1 MNIKISTHLIAG
13 VGLGLG
19 LGWLLTRSRRGRG
32 AAPGR
37 PSASSTTTTTTSSS
51 PNPLSSSWAGKVVI
65 VTGGASGIGA
75 GVARAFHARGAQ
87 VWVADVD
94 AASGRRL
101 AGALGPRLRFLA
113 CNASDEASIAAFC
126 ARVLRDGG
134 GRLDCLVNNVGVQ
147 CDDGTPAHELPTR
160 VWAKVIA
167 INLTSYFLFAR
178 ACLPALMETAAK
190 GGGGSA
196 GAAAGGGGGGSACI
210 INMSSVQGLQ
220 SQPGIPAYAASK
232 GGILSLT
239 RQMSMDYASKGVRVV
254 AINPGTIRTP
264 LVENLLCGRHGKEY
278 LPEALR
284 KAGAAYPMG
293 RIGEIEEIAETA
305 VFLAGGGASF
315 ITGESVTV
323 DGGIMAMG
331 GWAGTA

>member
-1 MNIKISTHLIAG
+1 
-13 VGLGLG
+13 
-19 LGWLLTRSRRGRG
+19 
-32 AAPGR
+32 
-37 PSASSTTTTTTSSS
+37 
-51 PNPLSSSWAGKVVI
+51 
-65 VTGGASGIGA
+65 
-75 GVARAFHARGAQ
+75 
-87 VWVADVD
+87 VADID

-190 GGGGSA
+190 EGGGSA
-196 GAAAGGGGGGSACI
+196 GAAGGGSAGAAGGGGGGSACI